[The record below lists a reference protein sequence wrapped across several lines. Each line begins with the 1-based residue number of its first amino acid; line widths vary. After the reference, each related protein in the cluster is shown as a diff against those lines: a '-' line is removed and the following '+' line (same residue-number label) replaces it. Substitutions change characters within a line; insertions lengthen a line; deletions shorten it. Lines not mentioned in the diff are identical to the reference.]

1 MSSTPTIRTAG
12 PEDIPAVQRLVTEGG
27 GSVDDQVAATIPGR
41 RYLLV
46 LDAPDGGLAAAAQL
60 VIEGGRG
67 HLGMLSVSRRFEG
80 KGIED
85 RLIAVI
91 EAMCDAFGVDTL
103 DVPPR
108 RAA

>member
-1 MSSTPTIRTAG
+1 MSTTPTIRTAG
-12 PEDIPAVQRLVTEGG
+12 PEDLSAVQRLVKEGG
-27 GSVDDQVAATIPGR
+27 GSVDDQVATTIPGS

-60 VIEGGRG
+60 VIEGKRG
-67 HLGMLSVSRRFEG
+67 HLGMLSVARRFEG

-85 RLIAVI
+85 RLFAVI